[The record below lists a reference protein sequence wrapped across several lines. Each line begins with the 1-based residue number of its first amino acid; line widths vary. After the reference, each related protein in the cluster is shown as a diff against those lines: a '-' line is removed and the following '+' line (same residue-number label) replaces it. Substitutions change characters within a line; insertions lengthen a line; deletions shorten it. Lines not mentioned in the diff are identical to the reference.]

1 MVARKHGSV
10 KYRKNHIV
18 SRGVILKRIPLDDS
32 VFLHMPKFLIL
43 GKLSEHT
50 AVFSV
55 MTIQDHIGICAPI
68 RIFYIGKDGPLFAFC
83 LPEVMVQIVLV
94 IPIYH
99 RLIDQITNLEPADQI
114 VVGFPKVFETIWE
127 FACLCIE
134 NRFGF
139 CTGNQ

>member
-18 SRGVILKRIPLDDS
+18 SRDVILKRIPLDDS

-68 RIFYIGKDGPLFAFC
+68 RIFYIGKDGPLLLF
-83 LPEVMVQIVLV
+83 LPEVMVQMVPV

-99 RLIDQITNLEPADQI
+99 RLIDQITRP
-114 VVGFPKVFETIWE
+114 
-127 FACLCIE
+127 
-134 NRFGF
+134 
-139 CTGNQ
+139 